1 MLIKSLNGMLIVQI
15 LVNSINEEKNGNKY
29 LNIVDASRN
38 SEILKKYNQVFN
50 GIKYYVK
57 KADNSDGVYDKDYMK
72 IKFSSDDDIP
82 LNKQINFLTITV
94 IIKCVF
100 KKDGKYYPQV
110 YLDEYLCEV
119 SKMVQY

>member
-57 KADNSDGVYDKDYMK
+57 KADHSDGVYDKDYMK